1 MEMFMLQETE
11 LLNHIHQ
18 NADMGRDSLRHI
30 LDLSHSADFTKA
42 VQSQL
47 DEYEDVY
54 DTSGQMLADRGA
66 QGEDARMMSK
76 MMADFTSRMK
86 SMQEP
91 TDSRLAEMVI
101 EGSTMGI
108 TKLTKQVHDYEG
120 GDKSVLDFAK
130 KQIKREQDNIEK
142 MKAFL

>member
-1 MEMFMLQETE
+1 
-11 LLNHIHQ
+11 
-18 NADMGRDSLRHI
+18 
-30 LDLSHSADFTKA
+30 
-42 VQSQL
+42 
-47 DEYEDVY
+47 
-54 DTSGQMLADRGA
+54 MLADRGA